1 MSWITR
7 REAKSSDGC
16 GRRRRS
22 TQQRSRRRVT
32 SSRGFWTGPRAVS
45 QRSSSTSP
53 SPICPGAASVCTKLR
68 EGSARKVVAGGGPT
82 PPRLSNIVSC
92 YGSAPRTQWFRAGQ
106 GHMVAF
112 QQCRF
117 HICVSQ
123 RKLDILDPFKP
134 CPGTAGGINF
144 ANLRRLV
151 SCRNYWSAR
160 SPRSPLCKVESCQHF
175 VRWPAQGEV

>member
-16 GRRRRS
+16 RRRRRS
-22 TQQRSRRRVT
+22 TQRRSTRRVT
-32 SSRGFWTGPRAVS
+32 SSRGVWTGPRAVS

-82 PPRLSNIVSC
+82 PPRLSKIMNC

-112 QQCRF
+112 QQCRY
-117 HICVSQ
+117 HMCVSQ
-123 RKLDILDPFKP
+123 RKLVILDPFKP
-134 CPGTAGGINF
+134 CPGTVDGINF
-144 ANLRRLV
+144 ANLRRWM
-151 SCRNYWSAR
+151 SCRNSSSAVF
-160 SPRSPLCKVESCQHF
+160 PRSPLCKVES
-175 VRWPAQGEV
+175 W